1 MQKVEMILEYEY
13 SIQRAVCMQL
23 HACMCARLHKGVQFV
38 PSKSACLHAGL
49 LDCFLDDQQQYHGQ
63 AFIPAKV
70 AWHCVALGVR
80 TLHHGYVVHG
90 VCSVRGSCI
99 CSVRGRGVIRAAS

>member
-1 MQKVEMILEYEY
+1 
-13 SIQRAVCMQL
+13 MQL

-80 TLHHGYVVHG
+80 TLHGYVSYMGSVLY
-90 VCSVRGSCI
+90 VRGSCI
-99 CSVRGRGVIRAAS
+99 CFVRGGIRAASSLDV